1 MSKDIKWK
9 AEIKIEWED
18 GTIETIEDH
27 DFSDDLIGQI
37 DYEVKDYKE
46 SNKTIFFH
54 IVYYKLQFDW
64 RDIS

>member
-37 DYEVKDYKE
+37 DYEIKDYKE
-46 SNKTIFFH
+46 SKIMIEEEKNNEWKKSNSWL
-54 IVYYKLQFDW
+54 VW
-64 RDIS
+64 

>member
-9 AEIKIEWED
+9 AEIKIEWEN

-37 DYEVKDYKE
+37 DYEIKDYKE
-46 SNKTIFFH
+46 STLMIEEEKNNEWKKSNSWL
-54 IVYYKLQFDW
+54 VW
-64 RDIS
+64 

>member
-9 AEIKIEWED
+9 AQIKIEWED

-37 DYEVKDYKE
+37 DYEIKDYKE
-46 SNKTIFFH
+46 SKIMIEEEKNN
-54 IVYYKLQFDW
+54 D
-64 RDIS
+64 

>member
-37 DYEVKDYKE
+37 DYEIKDYKE
-46 SNKTIFFH
+46 SKIMIEEEKNN
-54 IVYYKLQFDW
+54 D
-64 RDIS
+64 